1 MTQLITIPSLPAP
14 MGRDLDRDELAALA
28 LRLAE
33 EPEAWRHHLP
43 DSPEPGS
50 RHYAQLWRDE
60 HVDLWVI
67 AWMDDDDTGF
77 HDHDGSAGALAVAAG
92 VLVEERIVLDGEP
105 HRRVIGPGEAIDF
118 DGGHVHRV
126 AHAAGEPA
134 ISLHAYS
141 PPLVLMG
148 AYVLNEDG
156 ELRRERLSYVE
167 ELRPLGV

>member
-28 LRLAE
+28 LTLAE

-60 HVDLWVI
+60 RVDLWVI

-77 HDHDGSAGALAVAAG
+77 HDHDGSAGAVAVAAG

-118 DGGHVHRV
+118 DG
-126 AHAAGEPA
+126 ATSIASPMPPA
-134 ISLHAYS
+134 SPPS
-141 PPLVLMG
+141 RFTPTRPPLVLMG
-148 AYVLNEDG
+148 AYVLSEDG
-156 ELRRERLSYVE
+156 ELRRERLSHVE